1 MSRSR
6 YKIYES
12 EYPYFITS
20 SFVRGYPLFA
30 DPDVARIILEG
41 FQFLQDQRQV
51 TLYAYV
57 LMENH
62 LHYIAC
68 GEMLSKKLRHFNSY
82 TAREIIDTFNE
93 KKRTRL
99 LRQLSGAKATH
110 KKESSHQVWQEGF
123 HPKQIVGDKMMLQ
136 KIEYIHNNPVNRGY
150 VDRPED
156 WRYSSAR
163 NYTNLEALIPIT
175 LFNP

>member
-20 SFVRGYPLFA
+20 SFVKGYPLFA
-30 DPDVARIILEG
+30 HPDVARIILDG
-41 FQFLQDQRQV
+41 LQFLQDQREV

-62 LHYIAC
+62 LHYIAS
-68 GEMLSKKLRHFNSY
+68 GEILSRKLRHFNSY
-82 TAREIIDTFNE
+82 TAREIIDTFNQ

-99 LRQLSGAKATH
+99 LRQLSGAKANH
-110 KKESSHQVWQEGF
+110 KRESSHQVWQEGF
-123 HPKQIVGDKMMLQ
+123 HPKQIVGDKMMVQ
-136 KIEYIHNNPVNRGY
+136 KIEYIHNNPVKRGY
-150 VDRPED
+150 VDHPED

-163 NYTNLEALIPIT
+163 NYVEVEGLIPVT
-175 LFNP
+175 LFNS

>member
-1 MSRSR
+1 M
-6 YKIYES
+6 
-12 EYPYFITS
+12 TS
-20 SFVRGYPLFA
+20 SFVQGYPLFA
-30 DPDVARIILEG
+30 IPDVARIILGG
-41 FQFLQDQRQV
+41 FQFLQDRREV
-51 TLYAYV
+51 TLYSYV

-68 GEMLSKKLRHFNSY
+68 GERLSKNLRHFNSY
-82 TAREIIDTFNE
+82 TAREIINHFHQNN
-93 KKRTRL
+93 RTRL
-99 LRQLSGAKATH
+99 LRQLSVAKASH
-110 KKESSHQVWQEGF
+110 KKESSYQVWQEGF

-136 KIEYIHNNPVNRGY
+136 KIEYIHNNPVKRGY

-163 NYTNLEALIPIT
+163 NYAEVEGLIPVT